1 MATYF
6 RSAIESSVGTTEV
19 LLATTGPSARVTVIG
34 FSLSNMTESI
44 VLASVRLLDGNTS
57 TSAYFIKDIIL
68 PPNQSLRIVNGGEK
82 LIVPP
87 NSSIYVQSN
96 YPDSLDCIMSYVEII

>member
-6 RSAIESSVGTTEV
+6 RSAIAPAVGPTET
-19 LLATTGPSARVTVIG
+19 LLAQTGSNARFTVIG
-34 FSLSNMTESI
+34 FSLTNMTESI
-44 VLASVRLLDGNTS
+44 VLASVRLDDEATS
-57 TSAYFIKDIIL
+57 TSAYYVKDVIL

-87 NSSIYVQSN
+87 STSVYVKSN
-96 YPDSLDCIMSYVEII
+96 TPGGLDVLMSYVELL